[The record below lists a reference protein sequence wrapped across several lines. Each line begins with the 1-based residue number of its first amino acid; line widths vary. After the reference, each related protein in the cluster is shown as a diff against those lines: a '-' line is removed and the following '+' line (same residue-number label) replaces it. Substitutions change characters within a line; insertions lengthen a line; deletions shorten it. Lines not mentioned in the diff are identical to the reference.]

1 MLQIGLW
8 KKFLFDIENV
18 LKIHTVLVPG
28 GWRVVDY
35 FGLWEVGTLGGGG
48 GEVPLL
54 HPLDETLIMLT

>member
-8 KKFLFDIENV
+8 KNFLFDIENV
-18 LKIHTVLVPG
+18 LKIHTVLVLG

-48 GEVPLL
+48 GRFPCST
-54 HPLDETLIMLT
+54 P